1 MTIMASMT
9 ALITAVFLASLLGSM
24 HCAGMCGAFL
34 AFAVTTADKTD
45 VRAKARLNAA
55 YNLGRLVTYVILG
68 AISGMVGAAVD
79 MGGSAL
85 GVQRTAAALAG
96 SMMIVVGMIAVAR
109 ASGFRLPHAPLPAG
123 LRTMVSRGH
132 RAAMNLP
139 PTARA
144 ATIGL
149 LTTLLPCG
157 WLYAFAITA
166 AGTASPLMGALTMA
180 IFWLGTL
187 PIMIGLGVSLQSLTG
202 ALRRRL
208 PLVTSLLIVIVGL
221 FTVAGRLTLPA
232 FAATGAADASIERV
246 NTLSNE
252 PPPCCAGKPE

>member
-1 MTIMASMT
+1 MT
-9 ALITAVFLASLLGSM
+9 ALIAAVFAASLLGSL

-34 AFAVTTADKTD
+34 AFAVTTDDKTD
-45 VRAKARLNAA
+45 MRARARLNAA
-55 YNLGRLVTYVILG
+55 YNLGRLITYAILG
-68 AISGMVGAAVD
+68 AISGAVGAAVD
-79 MGGSAL
+79 LGGAAL

-109 ASGFRLPHAPLPAG
+109 AAGFRLPHAPLPTG
-123 LRTMVSRGH
+123 LRSLVSQGH

-139 PTARA
+139 PISRA
-144 ATIGL
+144 ASIGL

-166 AGTASPLMGALTMA
+166 AGTASPIKGALTMA
-180 IFWLGTL
+180 VFWLGTL

-208 PLVTSLLIVIVGL
+208 PLVTSLLIVVVGL

-232 FAATGAADASIERV
+232 FAAHGAADASIERV
-246 NTLSNE
+246 NALNNE
-252 PPPCCAGKPE
+252 LPPCCVGKPE